1 MSLWRNFRSLGFRP
15 VKDSHPPIEV
25 CVLGHDSRGSNH
37 LAAALSDQPE
47 FNVVYAWEPQAD
59 LPAEMSKPGSVV
71 VYDAGVVDRGAFETV
86 VALHARAPQASVLVV
101 AEHGHREF
109 ITTVLRAGARGCV
122 LRSQDS
128 SPSLESAV
136 RSLAARQGYLC
147 PQAAKIVLEDCMWVR
162 NRTRALLGDAATG
175 KEDLLK
181 PLTQRE
187 REVLRLVA
195 EGHTTPMIAGLLSI
209 SAKTVEGHRGRLMA
223 KLRVSNV
230 AGLVRSAI
238 RAGMIAA

>member
-1 MSLWRNFRSLGFRP
+1 MTNQRP
-15 VKDSHPPIEV
+15 SVQI

-37 LAAALSDQPE
+37 LAAALAEVPGFS
-47 FNVVYAWEPQAD
+47 VVYLWEPQNE
-59 LPAEMSKPGSVV
+59 LPAFTSEAGSVII
-71 VYDAGVVDRGAFETV
+71 YDAGVIDRGAFETV
-86 VALHARAPQASVLVV
+86 VALHGRLPQASVLVV

-109 ITTVLRAGARGCV
+109 ISTVLRAGARGCV
-122 LRSQDS
+122 LRSS
-128 SPSLESAV
+128 GGLSTLEAAV
-136 RSLAARQGYLC
+136 RSLSARQGYLC
-147 PQAAKIVLEDCMWVR
+147 PQAAKIVLEDCMWSRGRAR
-162 NRTRALLGDAATG
+162 NLMGEGPSGRD
-175 KEDLLK
+175 DMLK

-209 SAKTVEGHRGRLMA
+209 SAKTVEGHRGRLMS
-223 KLRVSNV
+223 KLRVTNV

>member
-1 MSLWRNFRSLGFRP
+1 MTDPRT
-15 VKDSHPPIEV
+15 IEV

-37 LAAALSDQPE
+37 LAAALAELPGM
-47 FNVVYAWEPQAD
+47 NVRYVWEPQSD
-59 LPAEMSKPGSVV
+59 IPHEVTQPGSVII
-71 VYDAGVVDRGAFETV
+71 YDAGVIDRGAFETV
-86 VALHARAPQASVLVV
+86 VALHGRAPQSSVLVV

-122 LRSQDS
+122 LRSS
-128 SPSLESAV
+128 GGVPTLEAAV
-136 RSLAARQGYLC
+136 RSLSAQQGYLC

-162 NRTRALLGDAATG
+162 NRTRALLGESAHG

-209 SAKTVEGHRGRLMA
+209 SAKTVEGHRGRLMS

>member
-1 MSLWRNFRSLGFRP
+1 MSLGRNFWTLEFKP
-15 VKDSHPPIEV
+15 VKDSRPPIEV
-25 CVLGHDSRGSNH
+25 CVLGHDNRGSNH
-37 LAAALSDQPE
+37 LAAALADQPA

-59 LPAEMSKPGSVV
+59 LPAAMSEPGSVI
-71 VYDAGVVDRGAFETV
+71 VYDAGIIDRGAFETV
-86 VALHARAPQASVLVV
+86 VALHSRAPQSSVLVV

-122 LRSQDS
+122 LRTKGVT
-128 SPSLESAV
+128 PSLDAAV
-136 RSLAARQGYLC
+136 RSLSARQGYLC
-147 PQAAKIVLEDCMWVR
+147 PQAAKVVLEDCMWVR
-162 NRTRALLGDAATG
+162 NRTRALIGDSASG

-209 SAKTVEGHRGRLMA
+209 SAKTVEGHRGRLMS

>member
-1 MSLWRNFRSLGFRP
+1 M
-15 VKDSHPPIEV
+15 
-25 CVLGHDSRGSNH
+25 
-37 LAAALSDQPE
+37 
-47 FNVVYAWEPQAD
+47 FNVAYAWEPQGEV
-59 LPAEMSKPGSVV
+59 PPRMSLPGSVIL
-71 VYDAGVVDRGAFETV
+71 YDAGVVDRGAFETV
-86 VALHARAPQASVLVV
+86 VALHRRAPNASVLVV

-109 ITTVLRAGARGCV
+109 ITTILRAGARGCV
-122 LRSQDS
+122 LRSS
-128 SPSLESAV
+128 GGLETLEAAI

-147 PQAAKIVLEDCMWVR
+147 PQAAKVVLEDCMWAR
-162 NRTRALLGDAATG
+162 NRVRPNMGEG
-175 KEDLLK
+175 GMVKEDLLK

-195 EGHTTPMIAGLLSI
+195 EGHTTPTIAGLLSI
-209 SAKTVEGHRGRLMA
+209 SAKTVEGHRGRLMS